1 MSKIIAAIDNSLA
14 AQPTIS
20 TALAIGR
27 LFDAEVELLHVATDG
42 QRTVRSAAD
51 AAGLPLRTATG
62 PVVERLVAA
71 GQAHDVAALVI
82 GARGTPAGSRPLGS
96 TALTTATSL
105 EKPVVVVPPDARPPA
120 AFKRVLLP
128 VEGDPSAAF
137 RPRAVVELARDAEVD
152 VLVLHVHTE
161 DSLPAFTDQP
171 QHEQQAWARE
181 FLRRYCPWG
190 IGAVH
195 LETRVGRVDELVLR
209 AAEETR
215 AELIILAWAQELA
228 AGRAPVVRAVLGR
241 GHAPV
246 MLVPVTVSAEVRG
259 RGGAPAALLP
269 VT

>member
-1 MSKIIAAIDNSLA
+1 MSKVIAAIDNSLA

-20 TALAIGR
+20 SALALGR
-27 LFDAEVELLHVATDG
+27 LFDAEVELLHVMTDG
-42 QRTVRSAAD
+42 QRNVRSAAE
-51 AAGLPLRTATG
+51 AAGLPLRTTPG
-62 PVVERLVAA
+62 PVAERLVEV
-71 GQAHDVAALVI
+71 GQARDVAALVI

-105 EKPVVVVPPDARPPA
+105 AKPVVVVPPDARPPA

-137 RPRAVVELARDAEVD
+137 PPRAIVELTRGAEID
-152 VLVLHVHTE
+152 VVVLHVHAE

-190 IGAVH
+190 IGSVR

-215 AELIILAWAQELA
+215 AELIILDWAQELA

-241 GHAPV
+241 GRTPV
-246 MLVPVTVSAEVRG
+246 MLVPVAVPAEARDG
-259 RGGAPAALLP
+259 DGAPAALLP
-269 VT
+269 VG